1 MNQRQGR
8 NLQDASLTQLRILQR
23 KGVKI
28 AVRLENIFWSQLDDL
43 ARDDKVTT
51 SKLVFDLFE
60 RNKDTKNRTGLLR
73 CYSLERVRSKVS
85 VSSLNAASFD
95 MLGLIAACPTPVAV
109 ITPQRKISAFNPAFG
124 DLLGSIR
131 GNSSKGQAIQLS
143 FSEPLQKIQRHL
155 IEQPRRIFVFQ
166 IGIQVGDTPVQY
178 FFFRFALADRSK
190 GSQSLVVLFFE
201 NRQNLRT
208 A

>member
-1 MNQRQGR
+1 MNQRKGR
-8 NLQDASLTQLRILQR
+8 DLQDASLTQLRILQR

-51 SKLVFDLFE
+51 SKLVFDVFE
-60 RNKDTKNRTGLLR
+60 RNKGTKNRTGLLR

-95 MLGLIAACPTPVAV
+95 MLGLIAACPTPVAI
-109 ITPQRKISAFNPAFG
+109 ITPQRKISAFNPAFS
-124 DLLGSIR
+124 DLVGSMRGSLG
-131 GNSSKGQAIQLS
+131 KGMGIQLS
-143 FSEPLQKIQRHL
+143 FSEPLQKIQQL
-155 IEQPRRIFVFQ
+155 MIEQPRRIFVFQ
-166 IGIQVGDTPVQY
+166 IGIQVGDAPVLY
-178 FFFRFALADRSK
+178 FFCRFALVDRSK

-201 NRQNLRT
+201 DRQNLRT

>member
-60 RNKDTKNRTGLLR
+60 RNKETKNRTGLLR

-85 VSSLNAASFD
+85 VSSLNATSFD

-131 GNSSKGQAIQLS
+131 GNSSKGLAIQLS
-143 FSEPLQKIQRHL
+143 FSEPLQKIQRYL

-178 FFFRFALADRSK
+178 FFCRFALVDRSK

-201 NRQNLRT
+201 DRQNLRT
-208 A
+208 V